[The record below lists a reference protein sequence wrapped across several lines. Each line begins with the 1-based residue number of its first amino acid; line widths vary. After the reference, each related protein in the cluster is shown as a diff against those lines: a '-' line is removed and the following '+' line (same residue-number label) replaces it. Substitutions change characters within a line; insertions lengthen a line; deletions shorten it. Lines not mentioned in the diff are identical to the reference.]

1 MSKEEFVTKMIH
13 MQYVNKLNKRMIDKE
28 IDSYTRESKSNKF
41 THKFKHARRK
51 WNGSL

>member
-28 IDSYTRESKSNKF
+28 IDYYTRDSKGAKF
-41 THKFKHARRK
+41 AYKVKHVRRK
-51 WNGSL
+51 